1 MTDKEY
7 IEKVMNIQSP
17 IGLLNEMFDGEGR
30 LYYKDF
36 REAFEKRTAE
46 LLVERKNVN
55 GYAEPWKTANI
66 HINKGTG
73 EIHCD
78 GDEETIQFIKEQ
90 MHANGK
96 IHDTLNSID
105 ALDNLSLAEK
115 TASDT
120 DIVSY
125 VKVLVAD
132 WREKRHEILKTLCV
146 VCGRHGG
153 LIGSTLIH
161 NICLEN
167 ISKGNKRIFLVG
179 SVVRLKVELLGN
191 PVGTFGICYNVYQLG
206 EHQGS
211 MFIFENGNYDGFS
224 PEEQKSMIRLV
235 GQSSELAGYKFTN
248 VIQLINDFNA
258 VDSQFKKTFEYM
270 NKVLF

>member
-36 REAFEKRTAE
+36 REAFEKRVAE
-46 LLVERKNVN
+46 LLAERKNVN

-78 GDEETIQFIKEQ
+78 GDEETIKFIKEQ

-179 SVVRLKVELLGN
+179 SVVRLKSELLDN
-191 PVGTFGICYNVYQLG
+191 PAGAFGVCYDTYQIG
-206 EHQGS
+206 SRQGS
-211 MFIFENGNYDGFS
+211 SFIFENGKNDGFS
-224 PEEQKSMIRLV
+224 PDEQNEFLRLV
-235 GQSSELAGYKFTN
+235 GQSSEIAQYIFTN
-248 VIQLINDFNA
+248 AVQLNADFRTVN
-258 VDSQFKKTFEYM
+258 SQFKKTFEYM
-270 NKVLF
+270 RKVLP